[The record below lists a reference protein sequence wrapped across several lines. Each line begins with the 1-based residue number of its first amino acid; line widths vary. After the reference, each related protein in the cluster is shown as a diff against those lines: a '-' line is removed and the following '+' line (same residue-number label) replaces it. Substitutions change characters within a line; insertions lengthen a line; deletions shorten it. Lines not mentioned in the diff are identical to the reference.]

1 MLMQIFL
8 HTIKYV
14 CKINGIIPHT
24 QIIQLYFTQILL
36 NSTLVNIDCNHIA
49 HFNALFLLSLH
60 PKKFKTY
67 QSRIHE
73 KQGKCTFLKKSC
85 QNIWRFQEKP
95 IPLHSQFRNTA
106 IANKSGFHVLWLIS
120 RSGAVGSSPGS

>member
-49 HFNALFLLSLH
+49 HYNALFLLSLH
-60 PKKFKTY
+60 PKKV
-67 QSRIHE
+67 
-73 KQGKCTFLKKSC
+73 
-85 QNIWRFQEKP
+85 QNISIENPRKTRKMHFFEKKLP
-95 IPLHSQFRNTA
+95 KHLEVSRKTPTFALA
-106 IANKSGFHVLWLIS
+106 IQKYSN
-120 RSGAVGSSPGS
+120 R

>member
-49 HFNALFLLSLH
+49 HYNALFLLSLH
-60 PKKFKTY
+60 PKKVQNISIENPRKT
-67 QSRIHE
+67 RKMHFFE
-73 KQGKCTFLKKSC
+73 KSC

-95 IPLHSQFRNTA
+95 LPLHSQFRNTA